1 MLTIFLLHYCVFEFL
16 LRRDA
21 VDRDRI
27 AKIRPDYLLAAP
39 LLALDY
45 YYYKNFIITIN
56 IC

>member
-1 MLTIFLLHYCVFEFL
+1 MLHIFLVHYCVFEFL

-21 VDRDRI
+21 VDRI
-27 AKIRPDYLLAAP
+27 AKIRPAYLVVAP

-45 YYYKNFIITIN
+45 YYYKTFIITIN